1 MTDDTNNSAQPTD
14 SSIKTNDNYV
24 NQLFLPDDDT
34 GTSTELNV
42 FPAQTTLLT
51 DDNIPWSNK
60 HVYSIDCSASTV
72 QESHLDSNK
81 TNVHN
86 TTSVNEASIGK
97 QSDTIQQYST
107 LWEVCEK
114 ICIIL
119 QNRNHKVWMD
129 KNNLHGGIHEAMAR
143 AIESSL
149 VVLVCFNHQY
159 CQSYYCIRE
168 ILYTVNKHIKFIPCL
183 MEASFEPQG
192 SVGIAIGSFINYD
205 HPYMSASFT

>member
-86 TTSVNEASIGK
+86 TTSVNEASI
-97 QSDTIQQYST
+97 
-107 LWEVCEK
+107 
-114 ICIIL
+114 
-119 QNRNHKVWMD
+119 VWMD

-149 VVLVCFNHQY
+149 AVLVCFNHQY

-192 SVGIAIGSFINYD
+192 SVGIAIGSFIN
-205 HPYMSASFT
+205 